1 MRTPLL
7 PLFSAAAQRGL
18 ALATLALV
26 LYLGGLTVAKTLE
39 TYAKHQEA
47 GHLRAEIER
56 LQERYAYLE
65 TLRDY
70 ELTDDFVEQ
79 VARRELNLIKPGET
93 AVIVI
98 APTPAPTEA
107 PPVVVVERL
116 PWWREVLARLWP
128 KP

>member
-26 LYLGGLTVAKTLE
+26 LYLGGLTVAKTLK
-39 TYAKHQEA
+39 TYATHQEA

-70 ELTDDFVEQ
+70 EFPDDFVEQ

-98 APTPAPTEA
+98 APTPAAVEA
-107 PPVVVVERL
+107 PAPVGQPKM
-116 PWWREVLARLWP
+116 PWWQSLWARFMA
-128 KP
+128 K